1 MIFVNKEKEVE
12 RLKELEKEFSEI
24 NATLAELDKVL
35 HKVKKQMPKIKNF
48 DKYYSSEEW
57 FKHREMLDEGYFD
70 ELETTA
76 ILGEDYPYDTV
87 FAIRNQAIEMLEIAT
102 ELLK

>member
-24 NATLAELDKVL
+24 NATLEELDKVL

-76 ILGEDYPYDTV
+76 ILGEDYPYETL
-87 FAIRNQAIEMLEIAT
+87 FEIRNQAIEMLEIAT